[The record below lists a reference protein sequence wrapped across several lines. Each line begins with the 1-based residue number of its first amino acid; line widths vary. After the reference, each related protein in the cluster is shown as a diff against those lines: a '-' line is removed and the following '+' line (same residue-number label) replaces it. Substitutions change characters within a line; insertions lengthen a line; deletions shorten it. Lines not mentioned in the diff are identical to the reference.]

1 MSTQRWQQRPDGSTW
16 GDWGPDD
23 QRGRMNLL
31 TPEVRLRGMQEVQTG
46 EAFVLSMP
54 LDYPKGS
61 PLNPSR
67 IPPIL
72 RPSQRTETVVNFNTD
87 LSKLEEGRD
96 DVLSDDLVLMSL
108 QYSTQ
113 WDSFAHVGARFDVH
127 GTGETEMVYYNGYRA
142 GVDIV
147 GTDSVEESGFRQGA
161 ELVETSHA
169 HALGVEH
176 LAQTPVQ
183 GPAVVVD
190 LERHFGPGRRSIGY
204 DEWMEVILA
213 DGIEVQEGDMLLL
226 HTGYAEH
233 IMKNDGVATSA
244 ELDQLGVVL
253 DGSDE
258 RLRQWVTDSGIIAII
273 SDTYAVEHYP
283 AKITATNSSIL
294 PLHQHC
300 LFRLGVHLGELWRL
314 SPLALRLRELGR
326 HRCLLTAPPLY
337 LRGAVGSPVT
347 PIATI

>member
-1 MSTQRWQQRPDGSTW
+1 MTTPRWQHRPEDSTW
-16 GDWGPDD
+16 GDWGSDD

-31 TPEVRLRGMQEVQTG
+31 TSEVRLRGMQEVRTG

-67 IPPIL
+67 IAPIL
-72 RPSQRTETVVNFNTD
+72 RPSQRTETVVNYNTD
-87 LSKLEEGRD
+87 LGKIQEGRP

-127 GTGETEMVYYNGYRA
+127 GSGETEMVYYNGYRA

-147 GTDSVEESGFRQGA
+147 ATDKVEESGFRQGA
-161 ELVETSHA
+161 EVVETSHA
-169 HALGVEH
+169 HALGIEH

-183 GPAVVVD
+183 GPAVVID
-190 LERHFGPGRRSIGY
+190 LERHFGPERRRIGY
-204 DEWMEVILA
+204 DEWMSVIEA
-213 DGIEVQEGDMLLL
+213 DGIEVQPGDMILI
-226 HTGYAEH
+226 HTGYAEK
-233 IMKNDGVATSA
+233 IMENDGSVSAA
-244 ELDQLGVVL
+244 ELDGLGALL

-258 RLRQWVTDSGIIAII
+258 RLRRWVTDSGVIAII
-273 SDTYAVEHYP
+273 ADTYSVEHYP
-283 AKITATNSSIL
+283 AEITEANASIL
-294 PLHQHC
+294 PLHHHC
-300 LFRLGVHLGELWRL
+300 LFKLGVHLGELWRL
-314 SPLALRLRELGR
+314 TPLTMRLRELGR

-347 PIATI
+347 PIATL